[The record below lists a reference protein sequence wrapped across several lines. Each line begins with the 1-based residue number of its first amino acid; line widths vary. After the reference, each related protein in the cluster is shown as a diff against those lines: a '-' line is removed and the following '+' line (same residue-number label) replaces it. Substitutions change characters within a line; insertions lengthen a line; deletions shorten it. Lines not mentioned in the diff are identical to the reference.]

1 MRIKICCIGSVEEAR
16 LAIHYGAQAIGL
28 VSQMPSGA
36 GVISDERIREIARSL
51 PPAIGSFLLTS
62 RQDPDAIIAQ
72 QRSARV
78 NTLQLVDRMTV
89 KHLGRLREQLPGIAI
104 VQVVH
109 VTGPDALDEAA
120 RVAPLVDAILLDS
133 GNPNLPVKQLGGTGR
148 VHNWDLS
155 AKIVRSVSCPV
166 FLAGGLRPANVA
178 GAISRVQPFAVD
190 VCSGLRPQ
198 GYLDE
203 PLLKE
208 FMHTVQGLADDS
220 NSP

>member
-1 MRIKICCIGSVEEAR
+1 MRVKICCIGSVEEAR
-16 LAIHYGAQAIGL
+16 LAIHYGAHAIGL
-28 VSQMPSGA
+28 VSHMPSGA
-36 GVISDERIREIARSL
+36 GVIPDERIREIARSL

-62 RQDPDAIIAQ
+62 RQEPDAIIAQ

-78 NTLQLVDRMTV
+78 NTLQLVDRMALD
-89 KHLGRLREQLPGIAI
+89 HLRTLREQLPGVSL

-109 VTGPDALDEAA
+109 VTGPEALDEAA

-155 AKIVRSVSCPV
+155 AQIVRSVSCPV
-166 FLAGGLRPANVA
+166 FLAGGLRPDNVA
-178 GAISRVQPFAVD
+178 QAIARVQPFAVD
-190 VCSGLRPQ
+190 VCSGLRPR

-203 PLLKE
+203 RLLVE
-208 FMHTVQGLADDS
+208 FMYTVRRMAGI
-220 NSP
+220 

>member
-1 MRIKICCIGSVEEAR
+1 MRVKICCIGSVEEAR
-16 LAIHYGAQAIGL
+16 LAIHYGAHAIGL
-28 VSQMPSGA
+28 VSHMPSGA
-36 GVISDERIREIARSL
+36 GVIPDERIREIARSL

-62 RQDPDAIIAQ
+62 RQEPDAIIDQ

-78 NTLQLVDRMTV
+78 NTLQLVDRMALD
-89 KHLGRLREQLPGIAI
+89 HLRTLREQLPGVSL

-109 VTGPDALDEAA
+109 VTGPEALDEAA

-155 AKIVRSVSCPV
+155 AQIIRSVSCPV
-166 FLAGGLRPANVA
+166 FLAGGLRPDNVA
-178 GAISRVQPFAVD
+178 QAIARVQPFAVD

-203 PLLKE
+203 RLLVE
-208 FMHTVQGLADDS
+208 FMYTVRRMAGI
-220 NSP
+220 

>member
-1 MRIKICCIGSVEEAR
+1 MRVKICCIGSVEEAR
-16 LAIHYGAQAIGL
+16 LAIHYGAHAIGL
-28 VSQMPSGA
+28 VSHMPSGA
-36 GVISDERIREIARSL
+36 GVIPDERIREIARSL

-89 KHLGRLREQLPGIAI
+89 HHLRRLRAQLPGVSL

-109 VTGPDALDEAA
+109 VTGPEALDEAA

-155 AKIVRSVSCPV
+155 AQIVRSVSCPV
-166 FLAGGLRPANVA
+166 FLAGGLRPDNV
-178 GAISRVQPFAVD
+178 GQAISRVQPFAVD
-190 VCSGLRPQ
+190 VCSGLRPR

-203 PLLKE
+203 RMLVE
-208 FMHTVQGLADDS
+208 FMYTVRRMAGI
-220 NSP
+220 

>member
-1 MRIKICCIGSVEEAR
+1 MRVKICCIGSVEEAR
-16 LAIHYGAQAIGL
+16 LAIHYGAHAIGL
-28 VSQMPSGA
+28 VSHMPSGA
-36 GVISDERIREIARSL
+36 GVIPDERIREIARSL

-62 RQDPDAIIAQ
+62 RQEPDAIIDQ

-78 NTLQLVDRMTV
+78 NTLQLVDRMALD
-89 KHLGRLREQLPGIAI
+89 HLRTLREQLPGVSL

-109 VTGPDALDEAA
+109 VTGPEALDEAA

-155 AKIVRSVSCPV
+155 AQIVRSVSCPV
-166 FLAGGLRPANVA
+166 FLAGGLRPDNVA
-178 GAISRVQPFAVD
+178 QAIARVQPFAVD
-190 VCSGLRPQ
+190 VCSGLRPR

-203 PLLKE
+203 RLLVE
-208 FMHTVQGLADDS
+208 FMYTVRRMAGI
-220 NSP
+220 

>member
-1 MRIKICCIGSVEEAR
+1 MRVKICCIGSVEEAR
-16 LAIHYGAQAIGL
+16 LAIHYGAHAIGL
-28 VSQMPSGA
+28 VSHMPSGA
-36 GVISDERIREIARSL
+36 GVIPDERIREIARSL

-89 KHLGRLREQLPGIAI
+89 DHLRTLREQLPGVSL

-109 VTGPDALDEAA
+109 VTGPEALDEAA

-155 AKIVRSVSCPV
+155 AQIVRSVSCPV
-166 FLAGGLRPANVA
+166 FLAGGLRPDNVA
-178 GAISRVQPFAVD
+178 QAISRVQPFAVD

-203 PLLKE
+203 RLLVE
-208 FMHTVQGLADDS
+208 FMYTVRRMAGI
-220 NSP
+220 

>member
-1 MRIKICCIGSVEEAR
+1 MRVKICCIDSVVEAR
-16 LAIHYGAQAIGL
+16 LAIHYGAHAIGL
-28 VSQMPSGA
+28 VSHMPSGA
-36 GVISDERIREIARSL
+36 GVIPDERIREIARSL

-89 KHLGRLREQLPGIAI
+89 DHLRTLREQLPGVSL

-109 VTGPDALDEAA
+109 VTGPEALDEAA

-155 AKIVRSVSCPV
+155 AQIVRSVTCPI
-166 FLAGGLRPANVA
+166 FLAGGLRPDNVA
-178 GAISRVQPFAVD
+178 QAIAQVQPFAVD

-203 PLLKE
+203 RLLVE
-208 FMHTVQGLADDS
+208 FMFTVRRMAGI
-220 NSP
+220 

>member
-1 MRIKICCIGSVEEAR
+1 MRVKICCIGSVEEAR
-16 LAIHYGAQAIGL
+16 LAIHYGAHAIGL
-28 VSQMPSGA
+28 VSHMPSGA
-36 GVISDERIREIARSL
+36 GVIPGERIREIARSL

-62 RQDPDAIIAQ
+62 RQEPDAIIDQ

-78 NTLQLVDRMTV
+78 NTLQLVDRMALD
-89 KHLGRLREQLPGIAI
+89 HLRTLREQLPGVSL

-109 VTGPDALDEAA
+109 VTGPEALDEAA

-155 AKIVRSVSCPV
+155 AQIIRSVSCPV
-166 FLAGGLRPANVA
+166 FLAGGLRPDNVA
-178 GAISRVQPFAVD
+178 QAIARVQPFAVD

-203 PLLKE
+203 RLLVE
-208 FMHTVQGLADDS
+208 FMYTVRRMAGI
-220 NSP
+220 

>member
-1 MRIKICCIGSVEEAR
+1 MRVKICCIGSVEEAR
-16 LAIHYGAQAIGL
+16 LAIHYGAHAIGL
-28 VSQMPSGA
+28 VSHMPSGA
-36 GVISDERIREIARSL
+36 GVIPDERIREIARSL

-89 KHLGRLREQLPGIAI
+89 DHLRRLRVQLPGVSL

-109 VTGPDALDEAA
+109 VTGPEALDEAA

-155 AKIVRSVSCPV
+155 AQIVRSVSCPV
-166 FLAGGLRPANVA
+166 FLAGGLKPDNVA
-178 GAISRVQPFAVD
+178 QAISRVQPFAVD
-190 VCSGLRPQ
+190 VCSGLRPR

-203 PLLKE
+203 RLLVE
-208 FMHTVQGLADDS
+208 FMYTVRGMAGI
-220 NSP
+220 